1 MITKTSDLGIQA
13 TLYLAMRA
21 EDTPV
26 PPRVIAEV
34 CESSATYTAKVIQHL
49 VRSGIMRSTK
59 GSKGGVTLA
68 LHPREISLLSIV
80 EACQGKILAEYC
92 EDFKEADRLCGLHKA
107 MMQLNTS
114 ITKVLTQWT
123 VQSLV
128 DNPTPHD
135 SVRAH
140 VNCKLRNVCA
150 MCTNCVFE

>member
-13 TLYLAMRA
+13 TLYLALRA
-21 EDTPV
+21 EDSPV

-34 CESSATYTAKVIQHL
+34 CKSSATYTAKVIQHL

-68 LHPREISLLSIV
+68 LHPRDITLLAIV

-92 EDFKEADRLCGLHKA
+92 EDFDDASHLCGLHKA
-107 MMQLNTS
+107 MMQLNAA

-128 DNPTPHD
+128 ENPTPHD
-135 SVRAH
+135 KVRSH
-140 VNCKLRNVCA
+140 VNCKLRNVCE
-150 MCTNCVFE
+150 MCNNCVFE

>member
-13 TLYLAMRA
+13 TLYLALRA
-21 EDTPV
+21 EETPV
-26 PPRVIAEV
+26 PPRIIAEV

-49 VRSGIMRSTK
+49 VRAGIMRSTK

-68 LHPREISLLSIV
+68 MHPREISLLDIV

-92 EDFKEADRLCGLHKA
+92 EDYDDSSRLCGLHKA
-107 MMQLNTS
+107 MMQLNGA

-135 SVRAH
+135 SVRDH
-140 VNCKLRNVCA
+140 IDCKLRNVCA
-150 MCTNCVFE
+150 MCNNCVFE

>member
-13 TLYLAMRA
+13 TLYLAMRG
-21 EDTPV
+21 DQNPV

-34 CESSATYTAKVIQHL
+34 CQSSATYTAKVIQHL

-68 LHPREISLLSIV
+68 ISPKEITLMQIV

-92 EDFKEADRLCGLHKA
+92 GDYNDASRVCGLHKA
-107 MMQLNTS
+107 MMQLNS
-114 ITKVLTQWT
+114 AITKVLTQWT
-123 VQSLV
+123 VQALV

-135 SVRAH
+135 SIRDH
-140 VNCKLRNVCA
+140 NDCKLRNVCA
-150 MCTNCVFE
+150 VCNSCVFD

>member
-21 EDTPV
+21 EETPV
-26 PPRVIAEV
+26 PPRVIAEI

-49 VRSGIMRSTK
+49 VRAGIMRSTK

-68 LHPREISLLSIV
+68 MHPRDISLLHIV

-92 EDFKEADRLCGLHKA
+92 EDYDDTSRLCGLHKA
-107 MMQLNTS
+107 MMQLNGAITS
-114 ITKVLTQWT
+114 VLTQWT

-135 SVRAH
+135 SVRDH
-140 VNCKLRNVCA
+140 IDCKLRNVCA
-150 MCTNCVFE
+150 ICTNCVFD